1 MAVFELQGPDG
12 KLFEVEAPDAQSAV
26 AAFKKIPQ
34 KPVDPMSQ
42 GAAKF
47 AQPAM
52 STAEP
57 KAKPVPLGDAIADV
71 GKSAGIGVAQG
82 AIGMATLP
90 GNVES
95 LARAGI
101 NAGAG
106 AMGIEP
112 PVDSDTF
119 LTNYNDLKKRVE
131 GVTGEFYQPQ
141 TTVGKYA
148 RTVGE
153 FAGGAGALGA
163 VNRGAR
169 AINAAVPVA
178 RAPTVAG
185 VAVPAVASEAA
196 GQMTEGTALEPWA
209 RVAGAMAGTMA
220 PNVGARTV
228 TPNPADPARA
238 QAIQTLEQNGVNA
251 LTAGQRTGSERM
263 RWIEDATAMAPGGGA
278 RATAMQNQAAEQF
291 TAAALR
297 RAGVNADRATPQAM
311 DQAFT
316 AIGREYQTFAHNLP
330 PTPPHLPTARRI
342 DRAAVRYEGITPD
355 GARVPAVRRIADE
368 LTQRISTGGMSGN
381 EYGGIRSALARMQRE
396 TRSNPQASGAFRE
409 MIETLDA
416 YAVRT
421 APPNIRRQLANDI
434 RDRNTRYRNLLA
446 IETAVSGA
454 GEGAALGLISPAAL
468 RNAVKVQNKREYV
481 RGRHPM
487 SDLARAGSTTLTPL
501 RSSGT
506 AERTFA
512 QNIINGPAALSAA
525 VGGAAT
531 SDPLMALASA
541 AIPAAA
547 RAATARVIMSGPAQ
561 RYLGNQAIPQQIDA
575 FDQRLPALMAQFIAS
590 RDD

>member
-1 MAVFELQGPDG
+1 MARYRITGPDG
-12 KLFEVEAPDAQSAV
+12 GTFEVTAPDDATQDQVMAYV
-26 AAFKKIPQ
+26 QQNAGQ
-34 KPVDPMSQ
+34 SQ

-52 STAEP
+52 ATADP

-90 GNVES
+90 GNVEG

-106 AMGIEP
+106 ALGIEP

-131 GVTGEFYQPQ
+131 GYSGEFYKPQ

-148 RTVGE
+148 RTIGE
-153 FAGGAGALGA
+153 FAGGAGAIGA
-163 VNRGAR
+163 VGRGAR
-169 AINAAVPVA
+169 AISGSTAAG
-178 RAPTVAG
+178 RAPTAAG
-185 VAVPAVASEAA
+185 IAVPAVASESA
-196 GQMTEGTALEPWA
+196 GQLTEGTALEPWA

-220 PNVGARTV
+220 PNVGARAIS
-228 TPNPADPARA
+228 PNPADPARA

-263 RWIEDATAMAPGGGA
+263 RWIEDATAMAPGGGG

-297 RAGVNADRATPQAM
+297 RAGINAERATPDVM

-316 AIGREYQTFAHNLP
+316 AIGREFDQFAQNLNLRP
-330 PTPPHLPTARRI
+330 SRGIAIRVQQI
-342 DRAAVRYEGITPD
+342 ANRYDNMTPD
-355 GARVPAVRRIADE
+355 GGRVPAIRLAADDISQRLSGPGITGPEYSRLRSE
-368 LTQRISTGGMSGN
+368 LG
-381 EYGGIRSALARMQRE
+381 RMQRQSKE
-396 TRSNPQASGAFRE
+396 NPAASSAFGD
-409 MIETLDA
+409 MVQMLDA
-416 YAVRT
+416 HVARSAPTT
-421 APPNIRRQLANDI
+421 AQGRQLLNEI

-446 IETAVSGA
+446 IETAASGA
-454 GEGAALGLISPAAL
+454 GEGAALGLISPASL
-468 RNAVKVQNKREYV
+468 RSAVKVQNKRQYV

-487 SDLARAGSTTLTPL
+487 ADLARAGATTLTPL

-525 VGGAAT
+525 IGGAAT

-547 RAATARVIMSGPAQ
+547 RAATARGIMSAPAQ

-575 FDQRLPALMAQFIAS
+575 LDPRLPALMAQFLAS
-590 RDD
+590 REY